1 MKKLLLTIMFVICA
15 VLLSACSKNE
25 LELGTYTTENSS
37 SKLILLEDQ
46 KFEFHP
52 YFLYGYSPNGDYRIE
67 KGKLILH
74 VNDEEEYV
82 FKIKKD
88 YIIFESSSYDEYLKG
103 LEYRLKVK
111 SE

>member
-67 KGKLILH
+67 KGKRCDSLQHPHRQPPLRKNGACKACGT
-74 VNDEEEYV
+74 VY
-82 FKIKKD
+82 
-88 YIIFESSSYDEYLKG
+88 
-103 LEYRLKVK
+103 
-111 SE
+111 